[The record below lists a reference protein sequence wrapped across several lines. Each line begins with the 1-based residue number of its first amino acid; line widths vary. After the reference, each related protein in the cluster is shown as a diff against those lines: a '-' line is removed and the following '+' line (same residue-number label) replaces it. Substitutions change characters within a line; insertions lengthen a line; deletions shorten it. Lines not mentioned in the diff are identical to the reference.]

1 MAAGDKTFSGVPLLL
16 ARSRSCVSSHL
27 WITMGL
33 QRDPICCGLSL
44 WLGSL
49 ISTFVSLMWVGLVTG
64 FLWYIMIA
72 LGKL

>member
-1 MAAGDKTFSGVPLLL
+1 
-16 ARSRSCVSSHL
+16 
-27 WITMGL
+27 MGL

-64 FLWYIMIA
+64 SLWYIMIA